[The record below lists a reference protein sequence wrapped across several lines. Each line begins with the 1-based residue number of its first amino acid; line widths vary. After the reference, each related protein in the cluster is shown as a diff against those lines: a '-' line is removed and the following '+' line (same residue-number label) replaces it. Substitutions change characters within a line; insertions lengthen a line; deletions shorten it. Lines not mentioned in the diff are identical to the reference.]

1 MDILSLLKEDPA
13 VLRAEQAEAPEEYAQ
28 AARLYTFRY
37 RSATEEIEGMLGVP
51 ADLNEPR
58 PAVVYC
64 HGGNRDLSPM
74 QPASACR
81 LAAAGYIGI
90 GSQYRGCSGSTGH
103 DEFGGADVLDV
114 IRVTDLA
121 LRLPFV
127 RKEGVYMQGHSRG
140 GMMAY
145 LCAACDRRIRAV
157 AVGAG
162 MADCFIMY
170 DRREQSMKEV
180 FHELVGGSPEQLP
193 EEFRRRSAVCWAG
206 RIEAP
211 VLICQGT
218 ADWRVD
224 PQQSID
230 MDAAL
235 EAAGREHKL
244 IIYENANHSLRGTS
258 YYDDVL
264 AWFGAHP
271 L

>member
-1 MDILSLLKEDPA
+1 MDVLSMLRNDPA
-13 VLRAEQAEAPEEYAQ
+13 VVRAEQAQAPEEYAQ
-28 AARLYTFRY
+28 TAQLYTFRY
-37 RSATEEIEGMLGVP
+37 RSASEEVEGMLAVP
-51 ADLNEPR
+51 ADLDGPL

-74 QPASACR
+74 RPATACR
-81 LAAAGYIGI
+81 LAAAGYAGI
-90 GSQYRGCSGSTGH
+90 GSQYRGCSGSTGS

-114 IRVTDLA
+114 IRVTDLV
-121 LRLPFV
+121 LRLPVV
-127 RKEGVYMQGHSRG
+127 RTEGVYMQGHSRG

-145 LCAACDRRIRAV
+145 LCAASDRRIRAV
-157 AVGAG
+157 AIGAG
-162 MADCFIMY
+162 VADCVMMY
-170 DRREQSMKEV
+170 NRREQAMKQV

-193 EEFRRRSAVCWAG
+193 EEFRRRSAVCWAE

-218 ADWRVD
+218 GDWRVD

-235 EAAGREHKL
+235 EAAGKEHRL
-244 IIYENANHSLRGTS
+244 ILYEEADHSLKNTG
-258 YYDDVL
+258 YWADVL
-264 AWFGAHP
+264 DWFRAHP